1 MYPQTDAP
9 LRAMP
14 ITTKVEAE
22 AFVIAYKAWIV
33 ANSATGNGA
42 FIGAR
47 SKPASVRAP
56 DLVQKA
62 LMAEELAELNYWQMS
77 YERAVRRYC
86 GLPYAKWV
94 AKRLERGLDVPNH
107 AVQVA

>member
-14 ITTKVEAE
+14 IGTKEEAH
-22 AFVIAYKAWIV
+22 AYMLAYRAWIV
-33 ANSATGNGA
+33 ANASTGNGA

-47 SKPASVRAP
+47 SKPATVRAP

-62 LMAEELAELNYWQMS
+62 HIAEERAELTYWQMPFDK
-77 YERAVRRYC
+77 ARRHFD
-86 GLPYAKWV
+86 GLPYSKWA
-94 AKRLERGLDVPNH
+94 AKRQERGLEV
-107 AVQVA
+107 VS